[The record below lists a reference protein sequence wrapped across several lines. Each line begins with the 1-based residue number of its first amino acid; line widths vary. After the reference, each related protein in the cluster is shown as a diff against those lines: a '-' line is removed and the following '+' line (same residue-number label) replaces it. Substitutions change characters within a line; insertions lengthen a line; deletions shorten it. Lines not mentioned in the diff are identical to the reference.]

1 MKNLFMLLILVV
13 LVATGLGACKPEPK
27 DITITFE
34 DGECTYSGPST
45 ITGGWV
51 TVNWLVKDIDS
62 GVLTIGV
69 VTLTEGKT
77 DTDLNL
83 LLEQFENDPAAA
95 QADLP
100 SWLVVEWGW
109 SGDTQGYPQ
118 QINLNIDTGPVYFV
132 CYSAGA
138 EIHASASAA
147 VRVSSPKPL
156 PTITPHAAPLV
167 QGEPTPVIIDTDM
180 AQDDWFAI
188 LYMLQNPDFDVLA
201 ILVDGDGEAH
211 CDPGVQNAL
220 GLALLAGH
228 FDIPVVCGRETPL
241 QGDHVFPE
249 GWRENVDNLTG
260 IGLVLPGGI
269 NPGEGSNAVDLLTT
283 LLSDPSTKITILTL
297 GPLTNL
303 AEAFESSPAII
314 GNIEQIYVMGGAVN
328 VPGNVSDSGSNE
340 NMVAEYNIYIDP
352 YAANVVFASGAP
364 VTLVPLD
371 ATNYVPVTRDL
382 YLQLQASQLTPEA
395 RFIFAV
401 IDGRQE
407 LYLSGGYYLWD
418 TLTAGILTQ
427 NDLATFEQL
436 PICVV
441 EEEGSQSGRT
451 EEKDS
456 CPMLQVAITADG
468 ERFIQMFLDTV
479 NNP

>member
-1 MKNLFMLLILVV
+1 MKKLLVLLILAV
-13 LVATGLGACKPEPK
+13 LVTTGLGACKPEPK
-27 DITITFE
+27 DITIRFKDDT
-34 DGECTYSGPST
+34 CTYTGPAT

-51 TVNWLVKDIDS
+51 TVNWDVQGHEGEILSLGAI
-62 GVLTIGV
+62 
-69 VTLTEGKT
+69 TLAEGKT
-77 DTDLNL
+77 EADFLQQLEHFETSTDVQIP
-83 LLEQFENDPAAA
+83 E
-95 QADLP
+95 
-100 SWLVVEWGW
+100 WMVVPWGW
-109 SGDTQGYPQ
+109 SGNAGEQPVQ
-118 QINLNIDTGPVYFV
+118 SRFLLEAGPVYFV
-132 CYSAGA
+132 CYGVGTQILAVATKGVDVSA
-138 EIHASASAA
+138 
-147 VRVSSPKPL
+147 PTPL

-167 QGEPTPVIIDTDM
+167 QGEPIPVIIDTDM

-188 LYMLQNPDFDVLA
+188 LYMLQRPDFDVLA

-211 CDPGVQNAL
+211 CDPGVRNAL

-269 NPGEGSNAVDLLTT
+269 NPGEGSNAVDLITT
-283 LLSDPSTKITILTL
+283 LLSDPPTKITFLTL

-303 AEAFESSPAII
+303 AEAFQSSPAII
-314 GNIEQIYVMGGAVN
+314 GNIERIYVMGGAVN

-371 ATNYVPVTRDL
+371 ATNYVPVNQDL
-382 YLQLQASQLTPEA
+382 YQHLQASQLTPEA

-401 IDGRQE
+401 IDGRPE

-451 EEKDS
+451 EEKDG
-456 CPMLQVAITADG
+456 CPMLQVAISADG
-468 ERFIQMFLDTV
+468 EQFIEMFLDTV